1 MSSVKFNNK
10 DAVFFPSLKQRIQEY
25 FDNNQVKQTGNIKL
39 YSKTVVLFSALAAVY
54 ITLVFFTPA
63 NGWLS
68 IFLCSLLGV
77 IVASIGFNVMHDG
90 AHGSYSSKKWVNE
103 SMAHS
108 LNLLGGISF
117 LWKQKHNINHHSY
130 TNVEGMDEDIDIEP
144 FIRVHEGQKR
154 YWFHRYQHIY
164 SFLLY
169 GVTYFFWIFYN
180 DFRKYFSGQLTEITK
195 LNKISAW
202 DHIVFWVTK
211 IVYITVFIGLPIY
224 NVGVMDT
231 LIGYGIMVFVTG
243 VTIAVVFQLAHVVE
257 DMHFVTPEGDSIKIE
272 SEWAVH
278 QIQTTA
284 NFATKNKVISWL
296 LGGLNFQVEHHLFPR
311 ISHVHYPAISKI
323 VKKTCEDFNIQY
335 KEFRT
340 MRGAVLSHLL
350 YLKKIGRV

>member
-10 DAVFFPSLKQRIQEY
+10 NAVFFPSLKERINEY
-25 FDNNQVKQTGNIKL
+25 FEKNNIKPTGNFKL
-39 YSKTVVLFSALAAVY
+39 YLKTIVLFTVLIGLYV
-54 ITLVFFTPA
+54 TLVFFTPA

-68 IFLCSLLGV
+68 IFLAALMGIAL
-77 IVASIGFNVMHDG
+77 AAIGFNVMHDG

-130 TNVEGMDEDIDIEP
+130 TNVEGMDEDIDIKP
-144 FIRVHEGQKR
+144 FIRIHEGQKR
-154 YWFHRYQHIY
+154 YWFHKYQHIY
-164 SFLLY
+164 GVLLY

-180 DFRKYFSGQLTEITK
+180 DFRKYFSGKLTENTK
-195 LNKISAW
+195 LQSMAW
-202 DHIVFWVTK
+202 WEHIVFWVTK
-211 IVYITVFIGLPIY
+211 LGYVAIFIGFPIY
-224 NVGVMDT
+224 NVGLADT

-243 VTIAVVFQLAHVVE
+243 ITIAVVFQLAHIVE
-257 DMHFVTPEGDSIKIE
+257 DMPFVTPESDSVKIE

-278 QIQTTA
+278 QLQTTT
-284 NFATKNKVISWL
+284 NFATRNKFICWL

-323 VKKTCEDFNIQY
+323 VKQTCQDFNIPY
-335 KEFRT
+335 KEFPT
-340 MRGAVLSHLL
+340 MRGAFVSHLS
-350 YLKKIGRV
+350 YLKKIGRN